1 MQEEGY
7 EFLCPRT
14 RQGERRAMLALLLP
28 QLPDDILLLLFSYA
42 DAQALGRLSQVC
54 RRFQRLINRDTLWRS
69 IARVSLNTG
78 LTRLGRDAFP
88 QIALKERV
96 KASRNWKHG
105 RCRQEVTLRWKCDLL
120 PWLQLDQQWLYL
132 SQASD
137 IRAYSLRRNGTGL
150 RKRPVAVYTGHQDD
164 VCRFVLNESQVVSGG
179 GDGKIIVYDTCNS
192 FCTEYS
198 AHNQEVNCI
207 DSRGHVIVSGSRDK
221 TARIWS
227 LDSNRL
233 GECLHTIRTEDRVW
247 SIAIS
252 PTLSSVMTG
261 TACCGHASPLRIW
274 DLQSGHLESSLGSDF
289 RRGAGVLDILYESPT
304 VVLSCGYDSYIRQ
317 WDTRAGTRDTA
328 LKQALQPIVH
338 ADQRSPHTRA
348 PSYTLGTIYRS
359 QLAHTP
365 AWLWTNQSTR
375 RKPTVTGCTNCEQTA
390 HPGSNPGLWRCEA
403 AILRLSFRGWWVYG
417 RSRQRRRAP
426 RFKDSF
432 FPAVI
437 RRCVSEWEEPHD
449 SALYCLQTDGNHM
462 IASGSS
468 HYGVVRLWDRR
479 QSKSLQMFFLSSPN
493 SSPVYCLRFTTS
505 HLYAALAYA
514 LYTLDFTSSN
524 SWLAK

>member
-7 EFLCPRT
+7 ELLCLGA
-14 RQGERRAMLALLLP
+14 RQGVRRAILALLLP
-28 QLPDDILLLLFSYA
+28 QLPDDILLLLFAYA

-54 RRFQRLINRDTLWRS
+54 RRFQRLINKDTLWRS
-69 IARVSLNTG
+69 IAKVSLNTG

-88 QIALKERV
+88 QIALKDRV

-105 RCRQEVTLRWKCDLL
+105 RCRQEVTLRWKCNLL

-137 IRAYSLRRNGTGL
+137 IRAYSLSRNGTGL
-150 RKRPVAVYTGHQDD
+150 RRRPIAVYTGHQDD

-179 GDGKIIVYDTCNS
+179 GNGKIIVYDTCNS

-227 LDSNRL
+227 LNSNRL

-247 SIAIS
+247 SIAIN
-252 PTLSSVMTG
+252 PTVSSVLTG

-289 RRGAGVLDILYESPT
+289 RRGAGVLDILYESPS

-317 WDTRAGTRDTA
+317 WDTRAGTR
-328 LKQALQPIVH
+328 
-338 ADQRSPHTRA
+338 
-348 PSYTLGTIYRS
+348 
-359 QLAHTP
+359 
-365 AWLWTNQSTR
+365 
-375 RKPTVTGCTNCEQTA
+375 
-390 HPGSNPGLWRCEA
+390 
-403 AILRLSFRGWWVYG
+403 
-417 RSRQRRRAP
+417 
-426 RFKDSF
+426 
-432 FPAVI
+432 
-437 RRCVSEWEEPHD
+437 RCVMEWEEPHD
-449 SALYCLQTDGNHM
+449 SALYCLQTDGNYM

-479 QSKSLQMFFLSSPN
+479 QSKSLQMFFLSSPS

-505 HLYAALAYA
+505 HLYAALANA
-514 LYTLDFTSSN
+514 LYTLDFTSSKP
-524 SWLAK
+524 WGLPGKEPQTPTETYPGRCT

>member
-317 WDTRAGTRDTA
+317 WDTRAGTR
-328 LKQALQPIVH
+328 
-338 ADQRSPHTRA
+338 
-348 PSYTLGTIYRS
+348 
-359 QLAHTP
+359 
-365 AWLWTNQSTR
+365 
-375 RKPTVTGCTNCEQTA
+375 
-390 HPGSNPGLWRCEA
+390 
-403 AILRLSFRGWWVYG
+403 
-417 RSRQRRRAP
+417 
-426 RFKDSF
+426 
-432 FPAVI
+432 
-437 RRCVSEWEEPHD
+437 RCVSEWEEPHD